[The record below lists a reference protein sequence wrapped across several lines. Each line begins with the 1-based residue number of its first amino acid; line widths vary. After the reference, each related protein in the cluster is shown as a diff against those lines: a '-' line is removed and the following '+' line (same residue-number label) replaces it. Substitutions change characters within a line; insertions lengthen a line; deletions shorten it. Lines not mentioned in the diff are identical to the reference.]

1 MMLRGDFHMHTH
13 FSGDCL
19 TEPEAL
25 VKRCLEVGLN
35 CIAVT
40 EHNTIRGALAVREMA
55 PFMVIVAEEVRT
67 TQGEVTGLFLSEE
80 VPKGLAPVEAAKR
93 IKEQGGL
100 VSIPHPYDLF
110 RGSPLSRQGIEE
122 VLPYADIVEAFNAR
136 TTRLRDNA
144 SSHRLAMDHGLLL
157 TAVSDAHTAGELGTT
172 YTELPEFDGTPEGFK
187 KALKEAR
194 LVERR
199 ANPIVHL
206 YSTLNKLRHKFI
218 QAP

>member
-1 MMLRGDFHMHTH
+1 
-13 FSGDCL
+13 
-19 TEPEAL
+19 
-25 VKRCLEVGLN
+25 
-35 CIAVT
+35 
-40 EHNTIRGALAVREMA
+40 
-55 PFMVIVAEEVRT
+55 
-67 TQGEVTGLFLSEE
+67 
-80 VPKGLAPVEAAKR
+80 
-93 IKEQGGL
+93 
-100 VSIPHPYDLF
+100 
-110 RGSPLSRQGIEE
+110 
-122 VLPYADIVEAFNAR
+122 
-136 TTRLRDNA
+136 
-144 SSHRLAMDHGLLL
+144 MDHGLLL